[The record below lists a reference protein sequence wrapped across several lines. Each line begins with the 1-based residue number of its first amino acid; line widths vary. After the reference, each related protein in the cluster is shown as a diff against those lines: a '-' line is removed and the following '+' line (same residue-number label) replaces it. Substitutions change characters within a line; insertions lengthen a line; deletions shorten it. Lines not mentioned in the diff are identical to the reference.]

1 MSIHFLDLNAL
12 LFIIHTFDNEIGRT
26 ILDINEFETTSTSQ
40 PTKKVLR
47 MENDFP
53 ELDYVHQEPKEGN
66 SRYFL
71 FIIV

>member
-1 MSIHFLDLNAL
+1 MTIYAL
-12 LFIIHTFDNEIGRT
+12 LFVIHTFNTFNNQIGRT